1 MDFLVSLV
9 KKNLISA
16 VLLSALFCAFQV
28 GTTHASPLPQA
39 TPLSLVTEG
48 VSSPIRVAVDLQGNL
63 YLADPRGGGL
73 LKYSSSG
80 KLLQV
85 IKTAK
90 SPQGVA
96 LTPDGNLVVTQGN
109 YAAIIDKNGTEISRL
124 GIGAGQFKMANSVTT
139 DSAGLI
145 YVVDSLDNCV
155 QVFNAKG
162 APVVMASAVSGKPAN
177 SFGSSG
183 NLPGQFSVPAGITY
197 EKSSNQLAVADT
209 LNGRVQFFS
218 LQGIYQKSL
227 GSYGSGPLKF
237 TSPQAVVFEYT
248 KDPVPAIKRIYVV
261 DVFQS
266 NLQAIDPQGD
276 GAFLN
281 FVGSYGANNGQLMAP
296 SDAVFDASNSRLIVA
311 NGYGNLTV
319 YGIGDAAGTGPG
331 TTAPVLTLNP
341 LPTSTNVPNLAIGGN
356 VSAGAKVTVAGDV
369 AAIGGNATVTG
380 TTWSYN
386 ISGLVPGVNVITVTA
401 TDAAGNATKKT
412 ASVTFDVTAPALA
425 INPVTALT
433 NINSQTISG
442 TMDKGATVSIAANT
456 GAAAGTVVYP
466 TATSWQ
472 CDISGLVSGD
482 NTITVTAAKS
492 GGGSTSESVV
502 IVLDNTPPTFAV
514 SALANGITTS
524 FQVQNILGSAVDDH
538 LDQVAVNGQPA
549 MVVNGVFSVP
559 VILDNGANTITVV
572 AKDLAGNVTTDKRT
586 IVFDATRPLF
596 TVASPVDGS
605 VTSAGTLTVSGTA
618 GVNNTV
624 LVNGVTAQM
633 SEGNWTAL
641 VNLVSGINTIEIKAT
656 DLGGASSTI
665 KRTITSKPAG
675 PEVAVTL
682 PTQDYATSQAN
693 VSVTGTASAGST
705 LTASVNGVERT
716 VALSNGTYG
725 FTVDLPSEGVYT
737 VAVKAIDNAG
747 NVATTFRNVIYDTTL
762 PRLTMSPV
770 SGSMPTRIGG
780 TMEPDAVLSAKD
792 KNGNVGTL
800 SVTNGT
806 WSLDLTGVSYD
817 PSTLVITAT
826 DAAGN
831 KSTKTLAPAANVP
844 DGDLDGNGKVDIA
857 DALRA
862 LQISAG
868 LVTQTNN
875 DLLHG
880 DVAPLIDGKPSPD
893 GVIDVGDALMI
904 LRKAVGLVNW

>member
-1 MDFLVSLV
+1 MDFLLSLV

-16 VLLSALFCAFQV
+16 IALSALFCLFQV
-28 GTTHASPLPQA
+28 GTICASPLPQV

-48 VSSPIRVAVDLQGNL
+48 VSSPIRVAVDQQGNL

-85 IKTAK
+85 VKTAK
-90 SPQGVA
+90 SPQGVT

-109 YAAIIDKNGTEISRL
+109 YAAILDKNGAEISRL
-124 GIGAGQFKMANSVTT
+124 GIGSGQFKMANGVTT
-139 DSAGLI
+139 DSAGFI

-155 QVFNAKG
+155 QVFNTRG
-162 APVVMASAVSGKPAN
+162 APVVMASAALGKPAN
-177 SFGSSG
+177 SFGSLG

-218 LQGIYQKSL
+218 LQGTYQKSL

-248 KDPVPAIKRIYVV
+248 KDPVPAVKRIYVV

-266 NLQAIDPQGD
+266 NLQAIDPQGG

-319 YGIGDAAGTGPG
+319 YGIGDAAGTSPG
-331 TTAPVLTLNP
+331 APQLVLTLNP
-341 LPTSTNVPNLAIGGN
+341 VPASTNVPNLTIGGN
-356 VSAGAKVTVAGDV
+356 VSAGATVTVAGDV
-369 AAIGGNATVTG
+369 AAIGGKATVTG
-380 TTWSYN
+380 TTWSYTV
-386 ISGLVPGVNVITVTA
+386 SGLVPGVNSITVTA
-401 TDAAGNATKKT
+401 TDAAGNVTKKT
-412 ASVTFDVTAPALA
+412 ASVTFDVAAPTLV

-442 TMDKGATVSIAANT
+442 TIDNGATVSIGSNT
-456 GAAAGTVVYP
+456 GAVAGTVVYP
-466 TATSWQ
+466 TATSWK
-472 CDISGLVSGD
+472 CDISGLVPGD
-482 NTITVTAAKS
+482 NKITVTAAKT

-502 IVLDNTPPTFAV
+502 IVLDDTPPTLAV
-514 SALANGITTS
+514 SALADGITTS
-524 FQVQNILGSAVDDH
+524 LQVQNIVGSVVDDH
-538 LDQVAVNGQPA
+538 FDQVAVNGQPA
-549 MVVNGVFSVP
+549 MVVNGAFSMP
-559 VILDNGANTITVV
+559 VILNNGANSITVV
-572 AKDLAGNVTTDKRT
+572 AKDLAGNVTTDRRT

-624 LVNGVTAQM
+624 LVNGATAQV
-633 SEGNWTAL
+633 SEGNWSAL
-641 VNLVSGINTIEIKAT
+641 VNLAPGINTIEIKVT
-656 DLGGASSTI
+656 DLSGASSAM
-665 KRTITSKPAG
+665 KRTITCKPAG
-675 PEVAVTL
+675 PEVAVTV
-682 PTQDYATSQAN
+682 PGQDFATSQGN
-693 VSVTGTASAGST
+693 LNVTGTASSGAT
-705 LTASVNGVERT
+705 LTASINGVERP
-716 VALSNGTYG
+716 VAPSNGAYG
-725 FTVDLPSEGVYT
+725 FTVDLPTEGVYT
-737 VAVKAIDNAG
+737 VAVKATGNAG
-747 NVATTFRNVIYDTTL
+747 NVATTFRNVVYDSTP
-762 PRLTMSPV
+762 PRLTMGPV
-770 SGSMPTRIGG
+770 SGPMPAHVGG
-780 TMEPDAVLSAKD
+780 TMEPDAVLSARD
-792 KNGNVGTL
+792 KTGNVGTL
-800 SVTNGT
+800 SATNGT
-806 WSLDLTGVSYD
+806 WILDLTGASYD

-831 KSTKTLAPAANVP
+831 KSTKTLASAANVP
-844 DGDLDGNGKVDIA
+844 DGDLDGNGKVDIV
-857 DALRA
+857 DALSA
-862 LQISAG
+862 LQIAAG
-868 LVTQTNN
+868 LLPQTDN

-893 GVIDVGDALMI
+893 GVIDVGDALVI
-904 LRKAVGLVNW
+904 LRKTVGLVNW